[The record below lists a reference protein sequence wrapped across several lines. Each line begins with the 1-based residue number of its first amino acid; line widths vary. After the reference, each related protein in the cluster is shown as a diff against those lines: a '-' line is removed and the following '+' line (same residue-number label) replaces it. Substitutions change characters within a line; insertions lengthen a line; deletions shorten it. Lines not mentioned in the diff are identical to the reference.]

1 MSKLLDRIKADRRK
15 RARRLMDIEVE
26 EISIVDKAANRLSFV
41 ITKVEDDPTNE
52 SGPEKLAAILAPLV
66 ADRGANP
73 MTLEAAM
80 EEFKLYSNDLPDA
93 VRDAVGTLAA
103 ALVEA
108 IAGPDGERSKG
119 GDRLSNLLAPLV
131 ANRSENSMSIEAAA
145 KVLFD
150 YVPEYPDGLKAA
162 IAALAFALVEAT
174 NAAPADD
181 ELEKIP
187 GVVTDVL
194 GGRTLIKSEGAWPS
208 LGPLAAAMINLSNPK
223 LGARLM
229 EKRRERGEDDGAAI
243 AIAERD
249 EAINEL
255 LAENE
260 RLRSAQGRRGGSS
273 QQRSAEFFEA
283 TAAAAA
289 IEKAADPDDIENRW
303 PSLSSK

>member
-1 MSKLLDRIKADRRK
+1 MSKLLDRIKADRKK

-41 ITKVEDDPTNE
+41 ITKADPDPTNE
-52 SGPEKLAAILAPLV
+52 GGPEKLAAILAPLV

-80 EEFKLYSNDLPDA
+80 EEFKLYSNDLPEA

-108 IAGPDGERSKG
+108 INPPAVQKSKG
-119 GDRLSNLLAPLV
+119 SDQLANLLATLV
-131 ANRSENSMSIEAAA
+131 ANRTADSTMSIEAAA
-145 KVLFD
+145 KVLTD
-150 YVPEYPDGLKAA
+150 YLPEYPEGLAA
-162 IAALAFALVEAT
+162 AVKALAFALTEAT
-174 NAAPADD
+174 SANVPAEND
-181 ELEKIP
+181 LEKIP
-187 GVVTDVL
+187 GVMTDVL

-208 LGPLAAAMINLSNPK
+208 LGPMTAAMINLSNPN
-223 LGARLM
+223 LGARIM
-229 EKRRERGEDDGAAI
+229 EKRRERMEDDGAAV

-249 EAINEL
+249 AAIDEL

-260 RLRSAQGRRGGSS
+260 KLRSAQDRRGGSS
-273 QQRSAEFFEA
+273 QARSEEYQE
-283 TAAAAA
+283 TQAAMA
-289 IEKAADPDDIENRW
+289 KAANPDDPENLW

>member
-1 MSKLLDRIKADRRK
+1 MSKLLDRIKADRKK
-15 RARRLMDIEVE
+15 RARRLIDIEVE

-41 ITKVEDDPTNE
+41 ITKAEDDPTNE
-52 SGPEKLAAILAPLV
+52 SGPGKLAAILAPLV

-131 ANRSENSMSIEAAA
+131 ANRSENSMTIETAAKELGIYLPEFPEGLAAA
-145 KVLFD
+145 V
-150 YVPEYPDGLKAA
+150 
-162 IAALAFALVEAT
+162 AALAFALIEAT

-187 GVVTDVL
+187 GVVVDVL
-194 GGRTLIKSEGAWPS
+194 GGRTLIKSEGDWPS
-208 LGPLAAAMINLSNPK
+208 LGPMTAAILNLTNPK
-223 LGARLM
+223 LGARIM
-229 EKRRERGEDDGAAI
+229 EKRRERMEDDGAAI

-260 RLRSAQGRRGGSS
+260 KLRSSKNGRGFSS

-283 TAAAAA
+283 SSA
-289 IEKAADPDDIENRW
+289 IEKSATKDDDPENLW
-303 PSLSSK
+303 PSLRGE